1 MGFAVAKSRLV
12 VILAY
17 KFMLF
22 CKGQDGKFC

>member
-1 MGFAVAKSRLV
+1 MGFAVAKLLV